1 MDLGEGVL
9 EGVHHGEADELG
21 VHGLHC
27 GHAPGASL
35 TSWRPMRRQQGRM
48 MARVEDGVLED
59 ADLPN
64 RDTGCQSGNGE
75 I

>member
-1 MDLGEGVL
+1 MDMGEGVL
-9 EGVHHGEADELG
+9 EVVHHGQADELG

-27 GHAPGASL
+27 GHAPGAAQ
-35 TSWRPMRRQQGRM
+35 TSWRTMERQQGRM
-48 MARVEDGVLED
+48 AMVGDGLLED

-64 RDTGCQSGNGE
+64 RDTGCQSGNDE